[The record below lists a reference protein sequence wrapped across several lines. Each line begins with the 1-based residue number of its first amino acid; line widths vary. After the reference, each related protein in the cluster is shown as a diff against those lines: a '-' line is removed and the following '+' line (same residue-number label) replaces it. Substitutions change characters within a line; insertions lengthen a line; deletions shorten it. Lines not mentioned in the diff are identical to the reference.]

1 VAEGRA
7 TRLTLGGDAAIWVA
21 AERLTQLPSIFPDA
35 RLEPELRLPP
45 SLSKPIEA
53 EAAWVSLIRGR
64 LESLGPVTVAALA
77 RPLVALGSQ
86 QAPELVSRALLAL
99 EGEGFAMTGRF
110 TPGLEQSEWCERG
123 LLARIHRYTLDRLR
137 REIEPV
143 SSAAFMRFLFSWQ
156 HVTPSERLQGPESV
170 WRVISELEG
179 FEAAASSWEGA
190 LLPCRVA
197 DYQPSWLDMLC
208 LSGRLVWGRV
218 SSPLGTRSLRSLS
231 TTPMVLSSREA
242 WPWVSASNVP
252 VPDEELSSGARRL
265 LALLAERGACF
276 LQELRGEVAAMPSE
290 LEAILS
296 EAVAAGLV
304 TSDSFSGMRGLLP
317 APRRKQRP
325 GRRGEPRVA
334 GLEAAGRWSLLRSG
348 NSDGGGGDAERW
360 ARLLLKRYGLVF
372 RRLIEREN
380 APAWRD
386 LLTEFRRL
394 EARGE
399 VRGGRFV
406 THHAGEQFAL
416 PEAVALLR
424 KQRNAAARGEEA
436 VLSACDPLNLIGSV
450 LPGERIAAAPTNS
463 ILFRDAA
470 PIAALEG
477 GELRALA
484 ELDAAELEHIKV
496 RLRRGP
502 GALEPQAQVGA
513 RALRLASMRVA

>member
-1 VAEGRA
+1 LLGFGSDGRGA
-7 TRLTLGGDAAIWVA
+7 DVQ
-21 AERLTQLPSIFPDA
+21 ER
-35 RLEPELRLPP
+35 
-45 SLSKPIEA
+45 
-53 EAAWVSLIRGR
+53 
-64 LESLGPVTVAALA
+64 
-77 RPLVALGSQ
+77 
-86 QAPELVSRALLAL
+86 VSRALLAL
-99 EGEGFAMTGRF
+99 ETEGFAMTGRF
-110 TPGLEQSEWCERG
+110 TPGVEQHEWCERG

-143 SSAAFMRFLFSWQ
+143 SSAVFMRFLFAWQ
-156 HVTPSERLQGPESV
+156 HVAPAERLQGPESV
-170 WRVISELEG
+170 WRVVSELEG
-179 FEAAASSWEGA
+179 FESSASSWEGA

-208 LSGRLVWGRV
+208 LSGRMVWGRV
-218 SSPLGTRSLRSLS
+218 SRPLGTRSLRSLS

-252 VPDEELSSGARRL
+252 VPEEELSGGVRRL
-265 LALLAERGACF
+265 LALLARRGACF
-276 LQELRGEVAAMPSE
+276 LQELRGEVAATASE

-317 APRRKQRP
+317 SPRRRQRP
-325 GRRGEPRVA
+325 GRRSDLRPA

-348 NSDGGGGDAERW
+348 EPSPDATLAHPDAERW
-360 ARLLLKRYGLVF
+360 ARLLLRRYGLVF

-380 APAWRD
+380 APPWRD

-424 KQRNAAARGEEA
+424 KQRNAPPRGEE
-436 VLSACDPLNLIGSV
+436 VCLSACDPLNLIGGV
-450 LPGERIAAAPTNS
+450 LPGQRVAASPSNC

-470 PIAALEG
+470 PLAALDG
-477 GELRALA
+477 GELVVFG
-484 ELDAAELEHIKV
+484 ELDAPERDRVKA

-502 GALEPQAQVGA
+502 GATEPQAQAGG
-513 RALRLASMRVA
+513 RLRLASMRVA